1 MRCAAS
7 RCNPIRAT
15 DHSLTNGSSRL
26 SEHPRRGVGS
36 LCSLDGVVCETLAEA
51 RISSLPVETFAQHML
66 PAEITPSPLGDPY
79 IPLVGRWEYSLTRWR
94 RSQNPGLLA
103 KRLPLSGKPL
113 HTPRWQA
120 GILPQ
125 SVETFA
131 EPRPVGEETPSLWE
145 TLTYPSLAGGNTPS
159 IGGDLRKNP
168 GLLAKRLP
176 LPGERAGV
184 RGILHLSYA
193 VPRDCQSYAKPAPD
207 TDTGVSSEREL
218 ELAPYLIRRRG

>member
-1 MRCAAS
+1 M
-7 RCNPIRAT
+7 
-15 DHSLTNGSSRL
+15 
-26 SEHPRRGVGS
+26 
-36 LCSLDGVVCETLAEA
+36 
-51 RISSLPVETFAQHML
+51 ETFAKPR
-66 PAEITPSPLGDPY
+66 PAGEETPSLWETLTYPSLAGGNTPSIGGDLRRTQACWRRDSLSLGNPY
-79 IPLVGRWEYSLTRWR
+79 IPLAGRREYSLNRWR
-94 RSQNPGLLA
+94 PSQ
-103 KRLPLSGKPL
+103 
-113 HTPRWQA
+113 
-120 GILPQ
+120 
-125 SVETFA
+125 
-131 EPRPVGEETPSLWE
+131 EPRPVGEKTPSPWE